1 MALMVFCAMPTP
13 HKSRKQT
20 RQRIPEE
27 TWQDVRRAF
36 LVGGELRDLARK
48 LKLNENTVLAR
59 AARELWTEQ
68 RNGAVAKVQ
77 GSACSVSES
86 TQELSEQSLAISR
99 QLVMDEHLCSMLFL
113 SQRLSRHVSSLSTEE
128 AFDRIRNVDAMDK
141 LTRRQL
147 GLDGPSST
155 SVNVA
160 ICVGPWGRSD
170 NEPAF
175 IDVAD

>member
-1 MALMVFCAMPTP
+1 MVVCAMPTP

-20 RQRIPEE
+20 RQRISEE
-27 TWQDVRRAF
+27 TWRDVKRAF

-59 AARELWTEQ
+59 AARERWTEQ
-68 RNGAVAKVQ
+68 RNGAVAKVR
-77 GSACSVSES
+77 GGAGSVSES

-99 QLVMDEHLCSMLFL
+99 KQLLDEHLCSMLFL
-113 SQRLSRHVSSLSTEE
+113 SQRLSRHAANLPTEE

-147 GLDGPSST
+147 GLDGPSSAA
-155 SVNVA
+155 VNV
-160 ICVGPWGRSD
+160 CVSVGPWGRSD
-170 NEPAF
+170 NAPAF
-175 IDVAD
+175 IDVEEI